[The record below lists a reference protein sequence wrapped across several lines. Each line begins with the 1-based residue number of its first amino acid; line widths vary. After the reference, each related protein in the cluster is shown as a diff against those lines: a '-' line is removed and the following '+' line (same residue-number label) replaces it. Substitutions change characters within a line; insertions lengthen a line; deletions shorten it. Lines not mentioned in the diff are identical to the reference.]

1 MIYMTFYVM
10 LNRDA
15 FGRIFMRA
23 LDSKTEFEQYIK
35 QLIDSKDKYFFTI
48 LDNVQQNL

>member
-15 FGRIFMRA
+15 FGRIFMRSPF
-23 LDSKTEFEQYIK
+23 DSKTEFEQYIK
-35 QLIDSKDKYFFTI
+35 QLIDSKINISLRF
-48 LDNVQQNL
+48 